1 MILRA
6 LSTSFKLLHTAPV
19 RHSDGYE
26 TASGV
31 NNGPHR
37 LIPMDVE
44 SVSTQYWLVMPRT
57 QRRRKKVLNKVVH
70 LASDA
75 V

>member
-1 MILRA
+1 MMLRA

-19 RHSDGYE
+19 RHSDGYG

-31 NNGPHR
+31 NNGPLR
-37 LIPMDVE
+37 LISMDVE
-44 SVSTQYWLVMPRT
+44 SASSQYWLVVPRT
-57 QRRRKKVLNKVVH
+57 QRRRKKVLNKVDH

>member
-1 MILRA
+1 MMLRA
-6 LSTSFKLLHTAPV
+6 RSISFKLLDTAPV
-19 RHSDGYE
+19 RHSDGYG

-44 SVSTQYWLVMPRT
+44 SVSTQYWLVVPRT
-57 QRRRKKVLNKVVH
+57 QTPRKKVLNKVDH